1 MAAPRVSVIM
11 NCLNGAEYL
20 RASIESVYAQT
31 FKDWEIVFWDND
43 STDGSGEIARGY
55 DRRLRYFR
63 SPATIPLG
71 RARNMAIR
79 EARGELIAFLDCDDL
94 WMPEKLL
101 KQAPLFDKNPRTGLV
116 FSDTV
121 FFNGKGEERR
131 LYANSR
137 PPRGMVFK
145 RLLTDYFLSMETVV
159 IRRRALDSL
168 SEWFDERLE
177 VNEEADLFIRIAYWW
192 EADCVHEPLAKWR
205 VHAGSLTW
213 QKKERFAMES
223 QMMLDKY
230 MRLFPGLDVEAAGEV
245 ECMRRRIL
253 KQRFMNSWERGDGS
267 VRGMLRPYIGKDPKA
282 LALYMASFLPY
293 RAAAPLIGLYR
304 TQRGLVTP

>member
-1 MAAPRVSVIM
+1 MPQPRVSVIM
-11 NCLNGAEYL
+11 NCLNGAKYL

-31 FKDWEIVFWDND
+31 CKDWEIVFWDNA

-63 SPATIPLG
+63 STETIPLG
-71 RARNMAIR
+71 RARNMSLQ

-94 WMPEKLL
+94 WMPEKLE
-101 KQAPLFDKNPRTGLV
+101 KQVPLFDRNPRTGLV
-116 FSDTV
+116 FSDTF
-121 FFNGKGEERR
+121 FFNDNGETRR

-145 RLLTDYFLSMETVV
+145 RLLTDYFLSLETVV
-159 IRRRALDSL
+159 IRKSALDGL

-213 QKKERFAMES
+213 QKKERFAIES
-223 QMMLDKY
+223 QLMLDKY
-230 MRLFPGLDVEAAGEV
+230 IGLFPGLREEAAGEV
-245 ECMRRRIL
+245 ESMRRRIS
-253 KQRFMNSWERGDGS
+253 KQRFMNAWEKGDGS
-267 VRGMLRPYIGKDPKA
+267 GRSMLKPYLGKDPKA

-293 RAAAPLIGLYR
+293 RAAAPLIGYYR
-304 TQRGLVTP
+304 ERRGLVSP